1 MELMLR
7 CCPDKEAA
15 SVRIDRGIEAI
26 EKSYRIRKVICSL
39 LILGLLQSI
48 LGCHQLRDEGNF
60 VTEGKIVFDRIAVV
74 PFQQII
80 SEDRD
85 RGVMRCPLCG
95 TIFNAA
101 KAAGSPET
109 VIEERLLECLKE
121 SNPKLSIIAGER
133 VAGVYRRIS
142 TASLKYPLRQVLRDV
157 GNELGAEGVVVG
169 YLYRFR
175 ERKGESFSV
184 EQPASVAFE
193 IHLIRV
199 EDGALVWR
207 GAFDRTQGALMEN
220 LLQVASFFRE
230 KGRWVTAQELA
241 AEGMKEVLKS
251 FPGLP

>member
-15 SVRIDRGIEAI
+15 SARRDRRIEAI
-26 EKSYRIRKVICSL
+26 ERSYRIRGVVCSF
-39 LILGLLQSI
+39 LILCFIQSI
-48 LGCHQLRDEGNF
+48 LGCHQLRDEGSPAP
-60 VTEGKIVFDRIAVV
+60 EGKIIFDRIAVI

-80 SEDRD
+80 PEDLD
-85 RGVMRCPLCG
+85 RGVVRCPLCG

-109 VIEERLLECLKE
+109 VIEERLLEYLKE

-133 VAGVYRRIS
+133 VAGAYRRIS
-142 TASLKYPLRQVLRDV
+142 TASLKDPLRQVLRDV
-157 GNELGAEGVVVG
+157 GSELGAEGIVVG

-175 ERKGESFSV
+175 ERKGESFAV

-193 IHLIRV
+193 IHLVRV

-230 KGRWVTAQELA
+230 KGRWVTAEELA
-241 AEGMKEVLKS
+241 AGGMKEVLKS